1 MSVQSIPV
9 TRPVIKKTL
18 KSHETRESTDGAQT
32 TQTENM
38 SQPRVSLWATEEI
51 DEELQVDV
59 NLAIGNY
66 GQNGLYDDGRAMDYF
81 DQSIHNSLLRLTAQ
95 PRIDEA
101 TLIAVQQQMA
111 QQAAFAQ
118 IPDAV
123 KRVRI
128 TYEYMTRYPLL
139 TSSQFIV
146 HFHQAVLENNLAE
159 ITVAYESGWNRLTEK
174 HYAKTE
180 WPEAE
185 VIAPLV
191 NDGTLHFPRLFHPTF
206 LFTNAYRP
214 TFPHPLQRTILSTR
228 IFSPTA

>member
-1 MSVQSIPV
+1 
-9 TRPVIKKTL
+9 L

-128 TYEYMTRYPLL
+128 TYEYTTRYPLL
-139 TSSQFIV
+139 TAS
-146 HFHQAVLENNLAE
+146 
-159 ITVAYESGWNRLTEK
+159 
-174 HYAKTE
+174 
-180 WPEAE
+180 
-185 VIAPLV
+185 
-191 NDGTLHFPRLFHPTF
+191 
-206 LFTNAYRP
+206 
-214 TFPHPLQRTILSTR
+214 
-228 IFSPTA
+228 